1 MRVLRRA
8 TLALPAALLIGPRGA
23 AAAPDEEGYRAL
35 NRAVVEQVLLP
46 GYRRFA
52 EATANFAAQLDTLA
66 RSPAEAAPLQAAR
79 QGFAETV
86 LAWEGVQPIRLGP
99 ADLFSRHA
107 RIQSWPDPEEHVGR
121 DLAAAIAARE
131 PAVLEARPQG
141 LGNVTVQGLPAL
153 ERLLFGEDAAA
164 RLAAGGAEAGYRA
177 ALLRTIG
184 GNLATLARDILA
196 GWSTDEKPFAAT
208 LIAPRPPYAAPREA
222 TQDLFRLLRDTVRNV
237 AIRKL
242 ERPLG
247 GDPAAARS
255 DLLEWRRSGLS
266 GQAIQANLALGRD
279 MAVLGF
285 APALEKAGEG
295 ELAELLRRA
304 FEQVVATAKDL
315 PLPLKAAIADPARR
329 PLVVRLQREATVL
342 LALLAQRLPPVL
354 DIRPGVTAP
363 DGN

>member
-1 MRVLRRA
+1 MRVSRRA
-8 TLALPAALLIGPRGA
+8 ALAMPAALLLGPRGA
-23 AAAPDEEGYRAL
+23 GAVPDEDGYRAL

-46 GYRRFA
+46 AYRRFA

-66 RSPAEAAPLQAAR
+66 RAPSEATPLQAAR
-79 QGFAETV
+79 QGFAQTV
-86 LAWEGVQPIRLGP
+86 LAWEGVQPVRFGP

-107 RIQSWPDPEEHVGR
+107 RIQTWPDPKDSVGR
-121 DLAAAIAARE
+121 DLAAAIAARD

-141 LGNVTVQGLPAL
+141 LGNVAVQGLPAL

-164 RLAAGGAEAGYRA
+164 ALAAGDAGAGYRA

-196 GWSTDEKPFAAT
+196 GWTTDESPYAT
-208 LIAPRPPYAAPREA
+208 TLTGPRAPYAAPKEA
-222 TQDLFRLLRDTVRNV
+222 TQELFKLLHGTVRNV
-237 AIRKL
+237 ALYKL

-247 GDPAAARS
+247 GDAASAQPA
-255 DLLEWRRSGLS
+255 LLEWWRSGLS
-266 GQAIQANLALGRD
+266 GQAIQANLVLARD
-279 MAVLGF
+279 MASAGF

-304 FEQVVATAKDL
+304 FERVVATAKDL
-315 PLPLKAAIADPARR
+315 PLPLKAAITDPTRR
-329 PLVVRLQREATVL
+329 PQVVRLQREATVL

-354 DIRPGVTAP
+354 DIQPAVTAP
-363 DGN
+363 DSN